1 MHVFLFSVLCGI
13 SPKSVSFCFILS
25 HFPKRRSTVPDAC
38 ESAYGVGGG
47 HALHEPV
54 PACRPKKGD
63 AKVRTGVRRRS
74 GRVTGAGGEASKA
87 RNAGVC
93 LRAGW
98 RLRRPSAGAPS
109 ASGRES
115 GPSGCDVAAYPT
127 NRPAGPCRPRP
138 VRPQSSVLDFHPIPP
153 VPARRP
159 RKVPGFIPCDKDR
172 EGIYL
177 QPLS

>member
-54 PACRPKKGD
+54 PARRPKKGD

-74 GRVTGAGGEASKA
+74 GRVTRARATRHRRRGMRGCVCGRDGGYAA
-87 RNAGVC
+87 RPQA
-93 LRAGW
+93 
-98 RLRRPSAGAPS
+98 RL
-109 ASGRES
+109 
-115 GPSGCDVAAYPT
+115 
-127 NRPAGPCRPRP
+127 PRP
-138 VRPQSSVLDFHPIPP
+138 GAN
-153 VPARRP
+153 PARRDAMSRRTRQTAQP
-159 RKVPGFIPCDKDR
+159 VHAVRAQSVLSPPSSIFIPSRRSPPVALGKSPVSSLAIKT
-172 EGIYL
+172 GKGYIYNR
-177 QPLS
+177 